1 MDNQG
6 GDYGSNAF
14 SNSPNNINAV
24 FNNENMGRSD
34 ISGLNQQKN
43 TTRLVPEA
51 QIWSIPVPD
60 QLMTVPNRENS
71 MISGHAVGSNI
82 PMNVAYPNNIYPP
95 MEQHSQIQTQQQ
107 QDVCIMMEHTN
118 SNDLAASSKN
128 LKKRVS
134 KACDHCRKRK
144 IRCDE
149 VDPQTS
155 KCSNCVKF
163 QSACTFKHRDEIL
176 KKKRKLESKQNSTS
190 DKSRHIQN
198 SVPNRISSSI
208 PQSIDTVPF
217 DSFNSNASLDS
228 EIINKVS
235 NMQNNFNKKMNSKI
249 EKLDRK
255 MSYIIDSVARFEWL
269 LDKVVKKQEDKHKE
283 NNNLPK
289 PTRKIYS
296 TAVLTAQKLYWFKQ
310 GLGTKVTN
318 EEFLSP
324 ISEILSISL
333 KWYATQM
340 KKFMDLSSPA
350 FFSSEIILYS
360 LPPKRQAKRLL
371 ENFHATLLSSVTG
384 IISLKEC
391 LDLAEKYYSEST
403 EKLTYPEHLLLNVC
417 LCSGASATQPIIRGD
432 SKYLRKDRYDPTSR
446 ELKMIENVALLNAM
460 YYYHKLANICSGT
473 RTLQALLLLNRY
485 FQLTYDTE
493 LASSI
498 LGTAIRLAVD
508 MELNRKSSYK
518 SLDFEEAMKRRSMWW
533 HCFCTDK
540 LYSLIL
546 SRPPIVGEQDMDML
560 TDQNYYEV
568 IKYDILPDIIDNKGD
583 IEKVTDV
590 NSALNVVVNFCQH
603 ISLFISYYVSKL
615 VSIESKI
622 YSTCFAVRSTLDLS
636 FDAMLDKI
644 IELND
649 SLNNW
654 RNNLHVSMKLKTY
667 KQYLSV
673 LYAQNSQENPA
684 LSFEIA
690 CCRVLHCHFR
700 SLYSIVI
707 LSMLTTSLLIDNRRL
722 YKGSRHDIPQIFML
736 FSVQYLDA
744 SKEMLKLFQG
754 IDYQTHMY
762 NEVMYQFSTAVF
774 VLFFYVVDNIKDPKK
789 TADVKDTIELLKK
802 SYDHLV
808 GENDEQL
815 LFDNVKWNT
824 FIVFYSHFLKFIL
837 QRYHEINGTILEFD
851 PKPYEEIIA
860 KVITHSSKIKDETV
874 DQLIMSLKSYGSFH
888 SLQED
893 NEAGLADDELNTDDI
908 TSDDFTGEPPINL
921 FGELSVNILKMLKSH
936 SPIYDNRDLSPLS
949 KNKEI
954 SDDSSLYPMRS
965 DSACLVYPI
974 HSSDTEDSPS
984 PDIDATDNRDSSND
998 DSISKDFKAFSRLL
1012 PLGKLIYDRDYSF
1025 VNTFRDY
1032 E

>member
-1 MDNQG
+1 MENQG
-6 GDYGSNAF
+6 GDYSPNGF
-14 SNSPNNINAV
+14 SNSASNMNAV
-24 FNNENMGRSD
+24 FNNEITGRSD
-34 ISGLNQQKN
+34 ISNVNHQTG
-43 TTRLVPEA
+43 TPRLVPET
-51 QIWSIPVPD
+51 QIWSMPVPD
-60 QLMTVPNRENS
+60 QLMTMPNRENTLMTGS
-71 MISGHAVGSNI
+71 TVGPNI
-82 PMNVAYPNNIYPP
+82 PMNVAYPNTIYSPT
-95 MEQHSQIQTQQQ
+95 EHQSQFQTPQNR
-107 QDVCIMMEHTN
+107 DISTMMEHTN
-118 SNDLAASSKN
+118 SNDMSGAGKN

-149 VDPQTS
+149 VDQQTK
-155 KCSNCVKF
+155 KCSNCIKF
-163 QSACTFKHRDEIL
+163 QLPCTFKHRDEIL
-176 KKKRKLESKQNSTS
+176 KKKRKLEIKHHATPEESLQTSNSIS
-190 DKSRHIQN
+190 NPVASS
-198 SVPNRISSSI
+198 SVPNSGRFELLNGNSPLESNI
-208 PQSIDTVPF
+208 ID
-217 DSFNSNASLDS
+217 
-228 EIINKVS
+228 KVS
-235 NMQNNFNKKMNSKI
+235 NIQNNLNKKMNSKI

-255 MSYIIDSVARFEWL
+255 MSYIIDSVARLEWL
-269 LDKVVKKQEDKHKE
+269 LDKAVKKQEGKYKE
-283 NNNLPK
+283 KNNLPK
-289 PTRKIYS
+289 PARKIYS
-296 TAVLTAQKLYWFKQ
+296 TALLTAQKLYWFKQ
-310 GLGTKVTN
+310 SLGVKASN

-360 LPPKRQAKRLL
+360 LPPKQQAKRLL

-391 LDLAEKYYSEST
+391 LDLAEKYYSESG

-417 LCSGASATQPIIRGD
+417 LCSGASATQSIVRGD
-432 SKYLRKDRYDPTSR
+432 SKFLRKDRYDPTSQ
-446 ELKMIENVALLNAM
+446 ELKKIENVALLNAM
-460 YYYHKLANICSGT
+460 YYYHKLSTICSGT

-493 LASSI
+493 LANCI

-518 SLDFEEAMKRRSMWW
+518 SLDFEEAIRRRSMWW

-540 LYSLIL
+540 LYSLML
-546 SRPPIVGEQDMDML
+546 SRPPIVGERDMDML

-568 IKYDILPDIIDNKGD
+568 IKTNILPDLIDKKED
-583 IEKVTDV
+583 LDKITDV

-644 IELND
+644 KDLND

-654 RNNLHVSMKLKTY
+654 RDNLHVSMKLKSY

-673 LYAQNSQENPA
+673 LYAQKSQENPA

-690 CCRVLHCHFR
+690 CSRVLNCHFR
-700 SLYSIVI
+700 ALYSKVI
-707 LSMLTTSLLIDNRRL
+707 LSMVTTSLLIDNKRL
-722 YKGSRHDIPQIFML
+722 YKGSRHDIPQLFIL
-736 FSVQYLDA
+736 FSSQYLNA
-744 SKEMLKLFQG
+744 SKEMLLLFQG
-754 IDYQTHMY
+754 INYQAHMY

-774 VLFFYVVDNIKDPKK
+774 VLFFYVVDNINDLKK
-789 TADVKDTIELLKK
+789 KGEVKEIIDILKK
-802 SYDHLV
+802 SYDRLV

-824 FIVFYSHFLKFIL
+824 LIVFYSHFLKYVL
-837 QRYHEINGTILEFD
+837 QRYHALNDSTSIFD
-851 PKPYEEIIA
+851 SKPYDETIT
-860 KVITHSSKIKDETV
+860 KVIMHSRKIKDETV
-874 DQLIMSLKSYGSFH
+874 DQLIMSLKSYGSLH
-888 SLQED
+888 SLQKG
-893 NEAGLADDELNTDDI
+893 NEADLADDGLNTNDI
-908 TSDDFTGEPPINL
+908 SLEDFAEEAPINL
-921 FGELSVNILKMLKSH
+921 FGELSVEILKLLKSH
-936 SPIYDNRDLSPLS
+936 SPISNFGDLSPS
-949 KNKEI
+949 SNRKGI
-954 SDDSSLYPMRS
+954 SDDSSLYPIRS
-965 DSACLVYPI
+965 DLTSLVYPI
-974 HSSDTEDSPS
+974 HSSDTGDTLSSDLETPENSNFNSDSGIKED
-984 PDIDATDNRDSSND
+984 
-998 DSISKDFKAFSRLL
+998 FEAFRALL